1 MPETNTTLEMQKC
14 VFALKLPRK
23 PTIGDE
29 IIVKGVLCDDAQRFS
44 VNFCFPDPAQI
55 VYHFGMHLD
64 GRGVVQ
70 CSRNDTWD
78 EEHWSEWEWQHS
90 GDTPNFTLIFRFGFD
105 EIKAFLD
112 HTQQQPQFE
121 LEHRYPIEQIHYVE
135 LWDDIARV
143 EEITLRYANPS
154 D

>member
-64 GRGVVQ
+64 GRG
-70 CSRNDTWD
+70 
-78 EEHWSEWEWQHS
+78 HS

>member
-1 MPETNTTLEMQKC
+1 
-14 VFALKLPRK
+14 
-23 PTIGDE
+23 
-29 IIVKGVLCDDAQRFS
+29 
-44 VNFCFPDPAQI
+44 
-55 VYHFGMHLD
+55 MHLD

-78 EEHWSEWEWQHS
+78 EEHWSEWEWEHS
-90 GDTPNFTLIFRFGFD
+90 GDTPNFTLIFRFGFE

-154 D
+154 N